1 MRERARL
8 AAAAAAAAAVF
19 LLAACAQDQ
28 EQRKAETED
37 FAKAA
42 AQAETQVAQQDHIR
56 CQSYGKSGSEAYL
69 ECRLSLK
76 NHRAEMHD
84 RAR

>member
-1 MRERARL
+1 MWKGAKV
-8 AAAAAAAAAVF
+8 AVALF
-19 LLAACAQDQ
+19 FLAACAQSQ
-28 EQRKAETED
+28 EQRKSETEE

-42 AQAETQVAQQDHIR
+42 AQAEAQVAQQDHIR
-56 CQSYGKSGSEAYL
+56 CQSYGKAGSEAYL

-84 RAR
+84 RPR

>member
-1 MRERARL
+1 MRKRATL
-8 AAAAAAAAAVF
+8 AAAVF

-42 AQAETQVAQQDHIR
+42 AQAEMQVAQYDHIR
-56 CQSYGKSGSEAYL
+56 CQSYGTPGSQAYL
-69 ECRLSLK
+69 ECRLSLRK
-76 NHRAEMHD
+76 HRAEMHD
-84 RAR
+84 HPR